1 VGAGEASSVEV
12 LTLAAQ
18 FSFLSLGTTKASL
31 PLRYVIIRR
40 LYTCTPFS
48 VIMNEL
54 AAVIFDFDGVIA
66 DTEPLHFAG
75 FRRTLAEVG
84 IILDESDY
92 YANYLGYDDR
102 GCFIAALE
110 AHGQPSDPI
119 VIARLMERKARAYL
133 DSIREDLIVFPGVR
147 EFVQE
152 AAASHPLA
160 IASGALRREIELI
173 LEQAGLRKQFSHITS
188 AEDVTR
194 GKPDPQ
200 PFLHALQGLNR
211 LHRGQEISPGACL
224 VIEDSIPGIRAG
236 KAAGMKVLAVA
247 NTHTVQDLHEAHAVA
262 HSLGQV
268 RLSELHER
276 LWPTA

>member
-1 VGAGEASSVEV
+1 MAMS
-12 LTLAAQ
+12 
-18 FSFLSLGTTKASL
+18 
-31 PLRYVIIRR
+31 
-40 LYTCTPFS
+40 
-48 VIMNEL
+48 NL

-84 IILDESDY
+84 IALTESDY

-102 GCFIAALE
+102 GCFVAALE
-110 AHGQPSDPI
+110 AHGQPSDPL
-119 VIARLMERKARAYL
+119 VIARLMERKAQAYL
-133 DSIREDLIVFPGVR
+133 QSIREDLIIFPGVR
-147 EFVQE
+147 DFVQE
-152 AAASHPLA
+152 AAAAHPLA

-200 PFLHALQGLNR
+200 AFLHALQGLNR
-211 LHRGQEISPGACL
+211 LLPGQRIAPTTCL

-247 NTHTVQDLHEAHAVA
+247 NTHTMQDLHEAHVVA
-262 HSLGQV
+262 HSLSQV
-268 RLSELHER
+268 RLAELQAR
-276 LWPTA
+276 LWPHV